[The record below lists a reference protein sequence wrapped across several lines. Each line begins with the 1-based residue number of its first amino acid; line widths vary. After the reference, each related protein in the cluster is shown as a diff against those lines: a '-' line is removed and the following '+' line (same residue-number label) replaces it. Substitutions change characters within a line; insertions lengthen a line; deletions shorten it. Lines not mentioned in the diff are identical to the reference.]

1 MATLDNQTLLDTFKQ
16 SSATWSGPEIVSYL
30 ESFGYKNVAQITTQ
44 LQSAGLTK
52 AQATA
57 LVTAKGPSDLQIAL
71 QGIAGGLFF
80 PGSSVLGAGDAAA
93 GDAADTTAADEAA
106 GKGKGSPTT
115 PVIPNALQN
124 LLKNGGSSLIW
135 LPVIEWIT
143 TSKNWVRVLEFVGGA
158 VMIGIAMR
166 ELANT

>member
-57 LVTAKGPSDLQIAL
+57 LVNAKGPSELQRIIQAVGG
-71 QGIAGGLFF
+71 GIFLPPEG
-80 PGSSVLGAGDAAA
+80 VLGDTGAGAGTAAAA
-93 GDAADTTAADEAA
+93 GADAADAAD
-106 GKGKGSPTT
+106 GT
-115 PVIPNALQN
+115 PAVPVTNPLQS

-143 TSKNWVRVLEFVGGA
+143 TGKNWVRVLEFVGGA